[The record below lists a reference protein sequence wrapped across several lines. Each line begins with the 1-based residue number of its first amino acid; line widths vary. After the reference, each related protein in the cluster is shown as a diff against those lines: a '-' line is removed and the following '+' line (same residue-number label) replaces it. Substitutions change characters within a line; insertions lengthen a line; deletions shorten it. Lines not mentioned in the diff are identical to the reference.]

1 MSSKKDISLL
11 GMLLTLAL
19 AVSNFGCGGGATT
32 PPVVATQLA
41 VSVSAANVTTGMTVN
56 VGVRAS
62 DASGALA
69 TNYAGTVHFT
79 SSDAQATL
87 PADSKLT
94 GGTGSF
100 FVTLKTIGSQTIT
113 ATDTVT
119 ASLKGTTSAINVV
132 SNAATHFSVS
142 GPANAQ
148 TRVTF
153 EFTVSALDAANN
165 ASTAYS
171 GTVHFT
177 SSDAQ
182 AMLPANSTLAGG
194 TAQFSATMEASGA
207 QTLTATDTASPSI
220 NGSSSI
226 SVAATASLAL
236 NLNCNST
243 AAGCTSTTAPPNGAV
258 GNLYYHQVHCIFRCV
273 QINAFPL
280 AGTGGIPPYS
290 WSWAAAAGS
299 SLPPG
304 LSVSNSP
311 AEISGTPTQTGT
323 YNIALT
329 VSDSGVPSVQTSQNF
344 SIVVTLPP
352 PPVVNIAQSQIF
364 AVLNHPFSYTFT
376 ASGNSL
382 QQPFTWGETGA
393 LPPGIAFASSG
404 TLSGTPTQTG
414 SFPISVTATDQF
426 KQTSAAANFT
436 ILVTAHGFFWTGSMA
451 TARRFHTATLLP
463 SGKVLV
469 AGGDDSGSAE
479 LYDPSTGTFS
489 ATGGMTVARVG
500 HTATLL
506 SNGKVL
512 IAGGSDA
519 SGAAKASAELY
530 DPSTGIFTATPG
542 SMTAARA
549 SHTATLLQ
557 SGKVLI
563 AGGDVFFYNSKGQS
577 LASAEIFDPS
587 TGMFTAT
594 GSMTVPRESHTAT
607 LLSSGKVLI
616 TGGSDGTYGYTPTI
630 TFYASSETFDP
641 STGQFT
647 AAGMMTTQRLW
658 QTVSLLAS
666 GKVLVAGG
674 LNPSQTNETAD
685 LFDPT
690 SGNFAATG
698 NMTEPRFYHAASTL
712 NDGTVLISGGQ
723 SGGNPKATAEIYD
736 PTAGAFAVTGSMN
749 VGRMW
754 HTSTVLQNG
763 KVLITGGD
771 YPPIATAEI
780 YQ

>member
-1 MSSKKDISLL
+1 
-11 GMLLTLAL
+11 
-19 AVSNFGCGGGATT
+19 
-32 PPVVATQLA
+32 
-41 VSVSAANVTTGMTVN
+41 
-56 VGVRAS
+56 
-62 DASGALA
+62 
-69 TNYAGTVHFT
+69 
-79 SSDAQATL
+79 
-87 PADSKLT
+87 
-94 GGTGSF
+94 
-100 FVTLKTIGSQTIT
+100 
-113 ATDTVT
+113 
-119 ASLKGTTSAINVV
+119 
-132 SNAATHFSVS
+132 
-142 GPANAQ
+142 
-148 TRVTF
+148 
-153 EFTVSALDAANN
+153 
-165 ASTAYS
+165 
-171 GTVHFT
+171 
-177 SSDAQ
+177 
-182 AMLPANSTLAGG
+182 
-194 TAQFSATMEASGA
+194 
-207 QTLTATDTASPSI
+207 
-220 NGSSSI
+220 
-226 SVAATASLAL
+226 
-236 NLNCNST
+236 
-243 AAGCTSTTAPPNGAV
+243 
-258 GNLYYHQVHCIFRCV
+258 
-273 QINAFPL
+273 
-280 AGTGGIPPYS
+280 
-290 WSWAAAAGS
+290 
-299 SLPPG
+299 
-304 LSVSNSP
+304 
-311 AEISGTPTQTGT
+311 
-323 YNIALT
+323 
-329 VSDSGVPSVQTSQNF
+329 
-344 SIVVTLPP
+344 
-352 PPVVNIAQSQIF
+352 
-364 AVLNHPFSYTFT
+364 
-376 ASGNSL
+376 
-382 QQPFTWGETGA
+382 
-393 LPPGIAFASSG
+393 
-404 TLSGTPTQTG
+404 
-414 SFPISVTATDQF
+414 
-426 KQTSAAANFT
+426 
-436 ILVTAHGFFWTGSMA
+436 
-451 TARRFHTATLLP
+451 
-463 SGKVLV
+463 
-469 AGGDDSGSAE
+469 
-479 LYDPSTGTFS
+479 
-489 ATGGMTVARVG
+489 MTVARVG

-563 AGGDVFFYNSKGQS
+563 AGGDLFFYNSKGQS

-658 QTVSLLAS
+658 HTASLLAS
-666 GKVLVAGG
+666 GKVLFAGG